1 MGTVHLQQ
9 KCIRQVNRPLNK
21 RCDVAI
27 LLLICCTYTTFER
40 TPIGVAQNIRRL
52 RLDAGLTQEQLAA
65 RLGVA
70 RTTIA
75 QWESGSSHPRY
86 AMMTKH
92 AQVFGVDRSVIVAD
106 GFAAA
111 TRSCS

>member
-1 MGTVHLQQ
+1 M
-9 KCIRQVNRPLNK
+9 NRPLNK